1 MKIKV
6 KKKMNFSE
14 LLQWAK
20 QNNVKS
26 RTFSSGELVTVRFDE
41 NGNANCTNV
50 GHFDNFIVWKEEEIT
65 KDTKLDL
72 IVRFLGRINSDALY
86 TIECTSINEH
96 LSRFAD
102 TLTTHFYVENEDRE
116 LVLIWKDGELVK

>member
-41 NGNANCTNV
+41 NGNANCT
-50 GHFDNFIVWKEEEIT
+50 
-65 KDTKLDL
+65 
-72 IVRFLGRINSDALY
+72 
-86 TIECTSINEH
+86 
-96 LSRFAD
+96 
-102 TLTTHFYVENEDRE
+102 DRT
-116 LVLIWKDGELVK
+116 

>member
-6 KKKMNFSE
+6 KKEMN
-14 LLQWAK
+14 LHQLIQWARE
-20 QNNVKS
+20 NNVKGE
-26 RTFSSGELVTVRFDE
+26 TFTSNYGRAVKFYSDVSFNTMVPIFHWDTFTVE
-41 NGNANCTNV
+41 A
-50 GHFDNFIVWKEEEIT
+50 EEEIT

-116 LVLIWKDGELVK
+116 LVLIWKDGELV